1 VSGKKRTLMARVVTN
16 SNGNTTLPTTTPFMD
31 RLSHAVI
38 KETSKNL

>member
-1 VSGKKRTLMARVVTN
+1 MSGKKRTLMAKVVTN
-16 SNGNTTLPTTTPFMD
+16 RNDNTTLPITTPFMD